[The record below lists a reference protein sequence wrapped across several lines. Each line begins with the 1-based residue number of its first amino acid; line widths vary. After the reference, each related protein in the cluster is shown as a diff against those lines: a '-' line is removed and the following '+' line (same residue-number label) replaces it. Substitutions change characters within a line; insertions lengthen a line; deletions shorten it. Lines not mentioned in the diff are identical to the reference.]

1 MSMKHWKSVILG
13 MGCFLLTCGALTSI
27 ALSYDGEVLLLN
39 AATEAI
45 KNGELEVC
53 DQKFPFGGI
62 DQGKSKSLR
71 YDVRSD
77 SQYKLVVEF
86 DSGRTL
92 TSELGSVT
100 SGIDFKDI
108 LTVTDHDVSLTRL
121 LGK

>member
-1 MSMKHWKSVILG
+1 MKHWKSVILAL
-13 MGCFLLTCGALTSI
+13 GCFLLTCWSLTSI

-45 KNGELEVC
+45 KNGELDVC

-62 DQGKSKSLR
+62 DQGKSKLLR

-86 DSGRTL
+86 DSGKTL

-100 SGIDFKDI
+100 SEVDFKDI